1 MLSFHSEFCK
11 NKGGMHE
18 EIFTYSLFIYR
29 NGMTQNHIQGYVN
42 SDKIIKIKKITCKKK
57 KQI

>member
-1 MLSFHSEFCK
+1 
-11 NKGGMHE
+11 MHE

-42 SDKIIKIKKITCKKK
+42 SDKIIKIKKITCKKTNLARK
-57 KQI
+57 WTR